1 VFRLG
6 FQQGGFEVFFLPFN
20 FHRQGLVFFQLQGQD
35 VDFVLF
41 NGPAPGGPPVKTRKI
56 WYSLDT
62 FFGNRRGI
70 MKSDIEIAQ
79 GAVLTGIHE
88 IAARMGIPP
97 EAVENYGRYKA
108 KISGRLL
115 KDPALPPPR
124 ARYIN
129 VTAISPTPLGEGKTT
144 TTVGLVQGLG
154 YRGKNAAACLRQPS
168 MGPTFGIKGGAAG
181 GGYSQVVPMEDFN
194 LHLTGDIHAVSA
206 AHNLCAAAVDAR
218 IYHDAR
224 WSDAYFEKLGLR
236 RLEVDPYQVQ
246 IGRVVDMND
255 RCLRQVMIG
264 LGDRGG
270 GPLRQ
275 SRFDIS
281 VASEVMA
288 ILALARN
295 MKDLRERLGRMVAA
309 FDRQGRPLRAED
321 FGVAGAMAALLRD
334 AINPNLLQT
343 LEGQG
348 AFVHAGPFAN
358 IAHGNSSVIAD
369 LLAVRYADYVVTES
383 GFGSDMG
390 MEKFFDIKCRV
401 SGLVPDAV
409 VLVATVRALK
419 SHGGGP
425 AVVPGKPLPPEYAA
439 ENRELLRAGL
449 ANLRA
454 HIGIIRRFGLPAVVA
469 INAFPTDSPAEWDLI
484 REEAV
489 KAGASDAAVSRHW
502 AEGGAGAADLAGAV
516 EKAVEGR
523 PAGNAGGFRFLYPL
537 EAPLAEKIETIATEV
552 YGADGVDYGEGVRE
566 NLGRLEDQGF
576 GKLPV
581 CVAKTQYSLSHD
593 PRLKGA
599 PRGWRLPVREV
610 RLAAGAGFIYPL
622 CGDISTMP
630 GLPSRPAFMNIDVD
644 EDGNVKGLF

>member
-1 VFRLG
+1 M
-6 FQQGGFEVFFLPFN
+6 N
-20 FHRQGLVFFQLQGQD
+20 
-35 VDFVLF
+35 
-41 NGPAPGGPPVKTRKI
+41 K
-56 WYSLDT
+56 
-62 FFGNRRGI
+62 RGI

-79 GAVLTGIHE
+79 GAVLQNITG

-97 EAVENYGRYKA
+97 EAVENYGKYKA
-108 KISGRLL
+108 KILSRLL
-115 KDPALPPPR
+115 KDPALPPVR

-154 YRGKNAAACLRQPS
+154 YLGKSAAACLRQPS

-218 IYHDAR
+218 IYHESR
-224 WSDAYFEKLGLR
+224 WSGSYFEKLGLR
-236 RLEVDPYQVQ
+236 RLDVDPYGVQ

-255 RCLRQVMIG
+255 RCLRQVLTG
-264 LGDRGG
+264 LGDKAG

-275 SRFDIS
+275 SRFDIT

-288 ILALARN
+288 ILALARDL
-295 MKDLRERLGRMVAA
+295 KDLRGRIGRMVTAL
-309 FDRQGRPLRAED
+309 DRKGRPLTAED

-334 AINPNLLQT
+334 AVNPNLLQT

-369 LLAVRYADYVVTES
+369 LLAVRFADYVVTES

-401 SGLVPDAV
+401 SGLTPDAV

-425 AVVPGKPLPPEYAA
+425 AVVPGKPLPKEYGA
-439 ENRELLRAGL
+439 ENPELLRAGL
-449 ANLRA
+449 SNLKA
-454 HIGIIRRFGLPAVVA
+454 HIGIIRRFGIPAVVA
-469 INAFPTDSPAEWDLI
+469 INAFPADTQAEWDLI

-489 KAGASDAAVSRHW
+489 KAGAADAAVSRHW

-516 EKAVEGR
+516 EKAVDGR
-523 PAGNAGGFRFLYPL
+523 AAAPSGTGFRFLYPL
-537 EAPLAEKIETIATEV
+537 EASLTEKIETIASEV
-552 YGADGVDYGEGVRE
+552 YGAEGVDYGEGVRE
-566 NLGRLEDQGF
+566 SLGRLEDQGF

-581 CVAKTQYSLSHD
+581 CMAKTQYSLSHD

-610 RLAAGAGFIYPL
+610 RLAAGAGFVYPL

-630 GLPSRPAFMNIDVD
+630 GLPSRPAFMDIDID
-644 EDGNVKGLF
+644 EDGNVRGLF

>member
-1 VFRLG
+1 
-6 FQQGGFEVFFLPFN
+6 
-20 FHRQGLVFFQLQGQD
+20 
-35 VDFVLF
+35 
-41 NGPAPGGPPVKTRKI
+41 
-56 WYSLDT
+56 
-62 FFGNRRGI
+62 
-70 MKSDIEIAQ
+70 MKPDITIAQ
-79 GAVLTGIHE
+79 EAVLSTINK

-97 EAVENYGRYKA
+97 EAVENYGPYKA
-108 KISGRLL
+108 KILWRLL
-115 KDPALPPPR
+115 ENSTPPR
-124 ARYIN
+124 ARYVN

-154 YRGKNAAACLRQPS
+154 HTGKNAAACLRQPS

-218 IYHDAR
+218 IYHESR
-224 WSDAYFEKLGLR
+224 WSASYFEKQGLR
-236 RLEVDPYQVQ
+236 RLDVDPYGVQ

-255 RCLRQVMIG
+255 RCLRQVIVG
-264 LGDRGG
+264 LGDKAD
-270 GPLRQ
+270 GPPRQ

-295 MKDLRERLGRMVAA
+295 LTDLRERLGRMTVA
-309 FDRQGRPLRAED
+309 FDRQGKPLTAED
-321 FGVAGAMAALLRD
+321 FGVAGAMAVLLRD
-334 AINPNLLQT
+334 AVNPNLLQT

-348 AFVHAGPFAN
+348 AFVHTGPFAN

-369 LLAVRYADYVVTES
+369 LLAVRYAGYVVTES

-390 MEKFFDIKCRV
+390 MEKFFNIKCRV
-401 SGLVPDAV
+401 SGLRPDAV

-425 AVVPGKPLPPEYAA
+425 AVVPGKALPPEYGT
-439 ENRELLRAGL
+439 ENTELLRAGL

-454 HIGIIRRFGLPAVVA
+454 HIGIIRRFGIPAVVA
-469 INAFPTDSPAEWDLI
+469 INAFPADTQAEWDLI
-484 REEAV
+484 QEEAV
-489 KAGASDAAVSRHW
+489 KAGAADAAVSRHW
-502 AEGGAGAADLAGAV
+502 AEGGAGAAELAGAV
-516 EKAVEGR
+516 EKAINTR
-523 PAGNAGGFRFLYPL
+523 PAGDKFRFLYPL
-537 EAPLAEKIETIATEV
+537 EASLAEKIETIASEV
-552 YGADGVDYGEGVRE
+552 YGAEGVDYGEGVRE
-566 NLGRLEDQGF
+566 TLGRLEDQGF
-576 GKLPV
+576 GQLPV
-581 CVAKTQYSLSHD
+581 CMAKTQYSLSHD

-630 GLPSRPAFMNIDVD
+630 GLPSRPAFMDVD
-644 EDGNVKGLF
+644 IDAAGNVRGLF